1 MLYWILIISGIIFV
15 IMSIYKIYLHIKRSR
30 CTCETEGILI
40 YADERGEYDPSL
52 KKYVSYYVP
61 VFEYKIEGQIYKTE
75 APEYSRDASDFPLRS
90 IGRVEYNPDD
100 PRECFINGKK
110 GKVLFSYNEGD
121 EIRV

>member
-1 MLYWILIISGIIFV
+1 MLYWILIISGIIAV
-15 IMSIYKIYLHIKRSR
+15 IMTIYHIVLRIIRNR
-30 CTCETEGILI
+30 CTGETEGILI

-75 APEYSRDASDFPLRS
+75 ASEYSREASDFPLKS

-121 EIRV
+121 EVRI